1 MSAKISWLSSPNS
14 IKHVCIFKSYT
25 DYYNTWSHY
34 SRMPHYLIN
43 ECEIKLVSFIN
54 LPQSSL
60 IYIGSFTIF
69 IAIHVAHLNTVY
81 DKAKFCTG
89 GWGKPI
95 LIYHMID
102 RLSIIVN
109 FNDRQKVKDN
119 IWLFYQSLLWFKSV
133 QKRCLEAFIQTKLA
147 KGWLK
152 SFENKTQEKKF
163 FCILRFCPTFS
174 MLEV

>member
-1 MSAKISWLSSPNS
+1 MS
-14 IKHVCIFKSYT
+14 
-25 DYYNTWSHY
+25 
-34 SRMPHYLIN
+34 RYLIIK
-43 ECEIKLVSFIN
+43 ECEIKLFFIN
-54 LPQSSL
+54 LPQSPF

-81 DKAKFCTG
+81 DKAILCTG

-119 IWLFYQSLLWFKSV
+119 I
-133 QKRCLEAFIQTKLA
+133 
-147 KGWLK
+147 
-152 SFENKTQEKKF
+152 
-163 FCILRFCPTFS
+163 
-174 MLEV
+174 

>member
-1 MSAKISWLSSPNS
+1 MS
-14 IKHVCIFKSYT
+14 
-25 DYYNTWSHY
+25 
-34 SRMPHYLIN
+34 RYLIN

-54 LPQSSL
+54 LPQTSF

-69 IAIHVAHLNTVY
+69 NAIHVAHLNTVY

-119 IWLFYQSLLWFKSV
+119 I
-133 QKRCLEAFIQTKLA
+133 
-147 KGWLK
+147 
-152 SFENKTQEKKF
+152 
-163 FCILRFCPTFS
+163 
-174 MLEV
+174 

>member
-1 MSAKISWLSSPNS
+1 MS
-14 IKHVCIFKSYT
+14 
-25 DYYNTWSHY
+25 
-34 SRMPHYLIN
+34 RYLIN

-54 LPQSSL
+54 LPQSSF

-69 IAIHVAHLNTVY
+69 FAIHVAHLNKVY

-95 LIYHMID
+95 PIYHMID

-119 IWLFYQSLLWFKSV
+119 I
-133 QKRCLEAFIQTKLA
+133 
-147 KGWLK
+147 
-152 SFENKTQEKKF
+152 
-163 FCILRFCPTFS
+163 
-174 MLEV
+174 

>member
-1 MSAKISWLSSPNS
+1 MS
-14 IKHVCIFKSYT
+14 
-25 DYYNTWSHY
+25 
-34 SRMPHYLIN
+34 RYLIN

-54 LPQSSL
+54 LPQSSF

-95 LIYHMID
+95 LIYHMII

-109 FNDRQKVKDN
+109 FNDRQKVKGQYMTVLS
-119 IWLFYQSLLWFKSV
+119 ITSMVPICSETMFRSVYPHKS
-133 QKRCLEAFIQTKLA
+133 
-147 KGWLK
+147 
-152 SFENKTQEKKF
+152 S
-163 FCILRFCPTFS
+163 
-174 MLEV
+174 